1 METTLETLADFERC
15 FSSQETCLDYLLE
28 HRWPDGPVCPYCQSH
43 KLWRFGPVLECSG
56 CGRQIRIMAGT
67 LFQDSKLDLRI
78 WFRAVW
84 YLVNNHNGIS
94 ASELSR
100 ELGIRYP
107 TVWSLLHKLRWAM
120 FADLRVP
127 LTGRVEVGEVFLTSP
142 DSLQSGLS
150 SLRSERLAIAVEYDG
165 QSLGRL
171 RMRVID
177 SAKGYFRRF
186 IEENVEL
193 TSTLIIPDRL
203 KDQSLEAD
211 YNCLTTS
218 DLAKASSFPPI
229 SQISRVETL
238 FKGWLMETFQGA
250 VSEAYL
256 DNYIDEFVFR
266 FDRHYQEN
274 RGWVFR
280 QVIDRAIQ
288 TPPIRQDRIMRIR
301 SYI

>member
-1 METTLETLADFERC
+1 
-15 FSSQETCLDYLLE
+15 
-28 HRWPDGPVCPYCQSH
+28 
-43 KLWRFGPVLECSG
+43 
-56 CGRQIRIMAGT
+56 MAGT